1 MRDGEDR
8 RDVMEKRGIYRSVK
22 KTKDNRNNGQ
32 VGCNGQKDSK
42 DERHRNNGQEGCNRE
57 KRDIQDSKDERQ

>member
-1 MRDGEDR
+1 MDR
-8 RDVMEKRGIYRSVK
+8 RDVTEKRGIYRTV

-32 VGCNGQKDSK
+32 EGCNG
-42 DERHRNNGQEGCNRE
+42 E

>member
-8 RDVMEKRGIYRSVK
+8 RDVMEKRGIYRSV

-42 DERHRNNGQEGCNRE
+42 DERHRNNGQEGCKGE

>member
-1 MRDGEDR
+1 
-8 RDVMEKRGIYRSVK
+8 MEKRGIYRSV

-42 DERHRNNGQEGCNRE
+42 DERHRNNGQ
-57 KRDIQDSKDERQ
+57 

>member
-1 MRDGEDR
+1 MDRWDVTDKRTVKTKDIEIMDR
-8 RDVMEKRGIYRSVK
+8 RDVTEKRGIYRTV

-32 VGCNGQKDSK
+32 EGCNG
-42 DERHRNNGQEGCNRE
+42 E